1 MRVNNPDRSPLG
13 INGCDKTQLHP
24 SSAPRLFSPVFFLGA
39 LFRDCISIL
48 LTRNERDAP
57 TALLLKKKT
66 VVTVMESKENAA
78 EGNVGD
84 KQVKEI
90 VEPTIAVPSEATV
103 NVAIDEMAAQK
114 ADSAPVIDEGSKLLG
129 IVSRDGLNRK
139 VGGLGHDPKSFPV
152 EPEINK
158 NNAFC
163 FSDQKIAEAEE
174 LMRNEKVREVPVVD
188 RDQVLI
194 GKANLEKIKKEKK
207 EKPKIES

>member
-1 MRVNNPDRSPLG
+1 
-13 INGCDKTQLHP
+13 
-24 SSAPRLFSPVFFLGA
+24 
-39 LFRDCISIL
+39 
-48 LTRNERDAP
+48 
-57 TALLLKKKT
+57 
-66 VVTVMESKENAA
+66 
-78 EGNVGD
+78 
-84 KQVKEI
+84 
-90 VEPTIAVPSEATV
+90 V